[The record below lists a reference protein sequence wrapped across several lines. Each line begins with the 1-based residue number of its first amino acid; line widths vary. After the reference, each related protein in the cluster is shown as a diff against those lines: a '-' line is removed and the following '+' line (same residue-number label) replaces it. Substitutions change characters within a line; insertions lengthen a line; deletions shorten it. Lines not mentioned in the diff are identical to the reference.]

1 MEDHIYHLPACY
13 LPDPVSRHN
22 FATRMANL
30 HLAFCLIRRL
40 GLTTPRLIASWDAFQ
55 CPYPPFSNPI
65 FVKDWPMKEIN
76 NLVVIMETLRNS
88 PGPLIFAAEPGFE
101 EPWALWCFAAALA
114 QTWTRDPYGRE
125 TGVPGDIGIEE
136 LRKKTEQVYW
146 EVRKVNA
153 DIWGFNYA
161 YHWQMVEQRWYDVQ
175 TGRMKECYDGGQ
187 QDGIGHQESGEN
199 GEGDASTTDVE
210 DNDEMAKEV
219 RNDRDCDNVYWIVE
233 EDVLEDGIEADND
246 DDTSS
251 DDEGVVSGFEDLRSG
266 FQRSRLFR
274 RVTAGPK
281 MPIRSLLL
289 SVA

>member
-1 MEDHIYHLPACY
+1 MEDHIYHLPACF
-13 LPDPVSRHN
+13 LPDPVGRHN

-40 GLTTPRLIASWDAFQ
+40 GLNTPQLIASWDAFQ

-65 FVKDWPMKEIN
+65 FVNDWPMKGIN
-76 NLVVIMETLRNS
+76 NLVVIMETLRNI
-88 PGPLIFAAEPGFE
+88 PGTPIFAPEPGFE
-101 EPWALWCFAAALA
+101 EPWALWYFTAALA

-125 TGVPGDIGIEE
+125 TGVPDDIGIEE
-136 LRKKTEQVYW
+136 LREKTEEVYW

-153 DIWGFNYA
+153 DIWAFNYA

-187 QDGIGHQESGEN
+187 QNGIGHQESGEN
-199 GEGDASTTDVE
+199 GEGDDSTTD
-210 DNDEMAKEV
+210 V
-219 RNDRDCDNVYWIVE
+219 RNDRDCDNAYWSVE
-233 EDVLEDGIEADND
+233 EDVLEDGIEADNE

-251 DDEGVVSGFEDLRSG
+251 DDEGTAERPSVFMSVSDFEGLRSG
-266 FQRSRLFR
+266 FQRPRLFR